1 MSEPKRRT
9 FDIITMRGLSV
20 GLLALLV
27 AATLASTPAATRT
40 IAKHGAARSVAIR
53 RCSVMARRLY
63 PEQEWDIRQSDL
75 YRACVTAAGFVP

>member
-40 IAKHGAARSVAIR
+40 IAKHGAARSVAIH

-63 PEQEWDIRQSDL
+63 PDQEWDIRQSDL